1 MKGDFPPTTQG
12 SMLGSTAKGWFE
24 LAQLEGSV
32 HWRVWCCPAFSGCS
46 MTTITTAFFHL
57 LDSSFPEGWRGG
69 GGKEWISAMAGC
81 PRDMRLQNSP
91 WALNLSVTVRRGFQ
105 PQATSVSRR
114 DRTLQA
120 WPLVSVELGPMARCG
135 WWCGATCAGARGLGL
150 A

>member
-1 MKGDFPPTTQG
+1 MKGDFPPTTLG

-69 GGKEWISAMAGC
+69 GGKGG
-81 PRDMRLQNSP
+81 
-91 WALNLSVTVRRGFQ
+91 LNKYLHLFQKGEKLIITTVY
-105 PQATSVSRR
+105 
-114 DRTLQA
+114 
-120 WPLVSVELGPMARCG
+120 
-135 WWCGATCAGARGLGL
+135 TCTQLKV
-150 A
+150 